1 MISFVPAAAR
11 MYESDVFASGLKA
24 SANGKNRG
32 VTVIVWRRLAVRDWS
47 EDEVLRVQI
56 LMIESA
62 DPDAKIPELATTAIQ
77 LIEFS

>member
-11 MYESDVFASGLKA
+11 MYESDAFASGLKA